1 MQTKRQDIGI
11 HKANLHTISS
21 GHKKCFR
28 LFAVSFWGN
37 KTMDYLEKG
46 KKLAQDGNFEEAL
59 DAFLLALEN
68 DKENADLHFYL
79 GLSYSS
85 LEQFPYAKY
94 HYEIAIRLD
103 PNHKKTKL
111 VWDGI
116 KHITPEK
123 PPEKRLT
130 RSAEAKARQSQTQ
143 IQDSKPATAQVP
155 ENHSVTE
162 KKTDVQLTDDKWE
175 RAFPADEII
184 HHEKDSSFVK
194 NFFIFVIGTTIV
206 ASIVYFVLSL
216 FLQQQ

>member
-1 MQTKRQDIGI
+1 
-11 HKANLHTISS
+11 
-21 GHKKCFR
+21 
-28 LFAVSFWGN
+28 
-37 KTMDYLEKG
+37 MDYLEKG
-46 KKLAQDGNFEEAL
+46 KKLAQDGNFEDAL

-94 HYEIAIRLD
+94 HYEIAIRLN

-130 RSAEAKARQSQTQ
+130 RSAEAKARQSQ
-143 IQDSKPATAQVP
+143 IQDVQPAPVHTP
-155 ENHSVTE
+155 ENS
-162 KKTDVQLTDDKWE
+162 KDLQQTDDKWE
-175 RAFPADEII
+175 RAFPAEEII
-184 HHEKDSSFVK
+184 RHEKDSSFVK
-194 NFFIFVIGTTIV
+194 NFFIFVIGITLV
-206 ASIVYFVLSL
+206 ATIVYFVLSL
-216 FLQQQ
+216 FLQ